1 MGQLFAGAGRIKLDQ
16 PLGLAMAG
24 YGNRVGR
31 ATGVHDD
38 LAAQA
43 IVLSDGA
50 TKVAIVGVDVLAIGQ
65 RIADDIRERVAANSD
80 IAADAIMVCATHT
93 HSGPVFNIFATPRP
107 DAKPAEGRSLEWE
120 RALPEKIA
128 GAIIQANEKLEPATL
143 RAADAS
149 FTLGTNR
156 RLIRPNGQI
165 QIAANYQGVAD
176 GEAKVLGVFNLSSE
190 PIAFVFN
197 YPCHG
202 VVLCED
208 NLLYS
213 RDWPG
218 FAMDEIERVAS
229 AGAISIFLQGATGNI
244 DPRSRGNFAV
254 AEENGRAMGHAALEA
269 IGHAPSLTGARIR
282 IRRLPMN
289 LDLKNLDSALASA
302 RDCVAQTEAS
312 LRNHRGGDGYQLK
325 RLRDHHAQS
334 LSALAALELL
344 EEQNRR
350 DRRVDTARRE
360 LATSLTIVTVGDL
373 AMVGIPGELFIELGL
388 ALKQNPHFAHTFVA
402 GYCNDLIGYIP
413 TRAAYDEGG
422 YEVDTARIAAGSGE
436 KILAVAL
443 STLKEIAS

>member
-1 MGQLFAGAGRIKLDQ
+1 MG
-16 PLGLAMAG
+16 G

-43 IVLSDGA
+43 LVLSDG
-50 TKVAIVGVDVLAIGQ
+50 TNKIAIAGVDVLALGQ
-65 RIADDIRERVAANSD
+65 RIADDIRERVAAKSD
-80 IAADAIMVCATHT
+80 IPADAIMVCATHT
-93 HSGPVFNIFATPRP
+93 HSGPAFNIFATPRL
-107 DAKPAEGRSLEWE
+107 DAKPTADGRSLEWE

-128 GAIIQANEKLEPATL
+128 SAIIRANENLEPATL
-143 RAADAS
+143 RATDAR

-156 RLIRPNGQI
+156 RLMRPNRQI
-165 QIAANYQGVAD
+165 QLAANYRGVAD
-176 GEAKVLGVFNLSSE
+176 AQAKVLGVYNRNSD
-190 PIAFVFN
+190 PIAFILN

-218 FAMDEIERVAS
+218 FAMDELERA
-229 AGAISIFLQGATGNI
+229 AGGSAISVFLQGAAGNI
-244 DPRSRGNFAV
+244 DPRSRGSFDV
-254 AEENGRAMGHAALEA
+254 AQENGRAMGHAAFDA
-269 IGHAPSLTGARIR
+269 ISHAPTVTDARIAAR
-282 IRRLPMN
+282 SLA
-289 LDLKNLDSALASA
+289 LKLEVKNLDDALATA
-302 RDCVAQTEAS
+302 RDCAAQTEAS
-312 LRNHRGGDGYQLK
+312 LNNHRGGDGHQLK

-334 LSALAALELL
+334 LTALAALESL

-350 DRRVDTARRE
+350 DHRVDITRRE
-360 LATSLTIVTVGDL
+360 LSTSMTIFTIGEIAL
-373 AMVGIPGELFIELGL
+373 IGIPGELFVELGL

-436 KILAVAL
+436 AVVAAAL
-443 STLKEIAS
+443 STLEEMRR